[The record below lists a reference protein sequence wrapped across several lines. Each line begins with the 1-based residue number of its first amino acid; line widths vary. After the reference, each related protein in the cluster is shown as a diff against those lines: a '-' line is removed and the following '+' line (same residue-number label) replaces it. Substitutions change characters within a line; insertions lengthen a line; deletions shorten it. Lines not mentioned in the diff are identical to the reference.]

1 MVSLTGDADGEA
13 TPGRAASRLGFRSF
27 DAFRLSVS
35 ATPTVVVL
43 DNCESAPAA
52 ARTMAEALTRPGSEA
67 RVVVTSR
74 EALRAAGEHVLV
86 LEPLAVPPAGHL
98 GGEDSAP
105 AVELFVR
112 LALAAGAGWELDHE
126 TLDDVAELVRLLD
139 GLPLAIELA
148 AARMRALTPAD
159 LLRLFDRRLDLLS
172 QPVAPAPERH
182 TSLRAAID
190 TSFELLPDDQQ
201 QLLRR
206 MAIFQGPVDLDLVRR
221 VAGPPGADVVDVVEG
236 VSQLVDRSLVVAD
249 QSAGAGTQYR
259 LYDSIRAY
267 AGERLDAAGER
278 EAARD
283 RYVDELA
290 TVSDEFV
297 VEALIH
303 WSPELIATIVDRFT
317 HLMTAVEWSLHD
329 PTPARAYRLVLPL
342 YGPTHGSH
350 AATVAELARQ
360 VFDRWDGRGTPLR
373 PEALAVGSTAM
384 LLSGDLDGADRFAR
398 EALDDP
404 EATALARMMAERSRG
419 YVCAHRGDREAGLAH
434 LDAAIAAAADHAPFR
449 RELEVSWAAIVE
461 DPAVERRALSVVERV
476 AAEAAAEGEAVNQ
489 AWAHV
494 VAVSHRLRLGEV
506 SEAGH
511 DADAVLRLADRGAVA
526 YLGPAGHRAKAMAL
540 AAGGDWAGS
549 VPHWQASLRLT
560 TSTGDVEGLVLTLHL
575 AAAAAA
581 ACGLDG
587 LARELWS
594 ASPPGDGHT
603 VLPSPFAEAEAAL
616 EATPRRHATAGA
628 DEAVRRASALLS
640 APAGRAAAVQPATAP
655 PEAAAPERGRI
666 VRFETCELD
675 LGRHELRRDGKVV
688 KVEPQVFDVLVMLTD
703 HHGLLVTK
711 NELLDQVWGDRFV
724 SESALTS
731 RIRAARAAV
740 GDDGRQQRV
749 IRTVHTRG
757 YMFVAEVTDA

>member
-1 MVSLTGDADGEA
+1 M
-13 TPGRAASRLGFRSF
+13 
-27 DAFRLSVS
+27 
-35 ATPTVVVL
+35 
-43 DNCESAPAA
+43 
-52 ARTMAEALTRPGSEA
+52 
-67 RVVVTSR
+67 
-74 EALRAAGEHVLV
+74 
-86 LEPLAVPPAGHL
+86 
-98 GGEDSAP
+98 
-105 AVELFVR
+105 
-112 LALAAGAGWELDHE
+112 
-126 TLDDVAELVRLLD
+126 
-139 GLPLAIELA
+139 
-148 AARMRALTPAD
+148 
-159 LLRLFDRRLDLLS
+159 
-172 QPVAPAPERH
+172 
-182 TSLRAAID
+182 
-190 TSFELLPDDQQ
+190 
-201 QLLRR
+201 
-206 MAIFQGPVDLDLVRR
+206 
-221 VAGPPGADVVDVVEG
+221 
-236 VSQLVDRSLVVAD
+236 
-249 QSAGAGTQYR
+249 
-259 LYDSIRAY
+259 
-267 AGERLDAAGER
+267 
-278 EAARD
+278 
-283 RYVDELA
+283 
-290 TVSDEFV
+290 
-297 VEALIH
+297 
-303 WSPELIATIVDRFT
+303 
-317 HLMTAVEWSLHD
+317 
-329 PTPARAYRLVLPL
+329 
-342 YGPTHGSH
+342 
-350 AATVAELARQ
+350 
-360 VFDRWDGRGTPLR
+360 FDRWDGRGTPLR
-373 PEALAVGSTAM
+373 AEALAVGSTAM
-384 LLSGDLDGADRFAR
+384 LLSGDLDGADRCAR

-404 EATALARMMAERSRG
+404 EATTLARMMAERSRG

-526 YLGPAGHRAKAMAL
+526 YLGAAGHRAKAMAL

-549 VPHWQASLRLT
+549 VPHWLASLRLT
-560 TSTGDVEGLVLTLHL
+560 TSTGDVEGLVLTMHL
-575 AAAAAA
+575 AASAAAT
-581 ACGLDG
+581 CGLDG

-603 VLPSPFAEAEAAL
+603 VLPSPFAEAHAAL

-640 APAGRAAAVQPATAP
+640 TPAGRAAAVQPATAP
-655 PEAAAPERGRI
+655 PEAAAPVAPAAPSSPAEPAPAATRPERGRI

-675 LGRHELRRDGKVV
+675 LGRHELRRDGEVV

-749 IRTVHTRG
+749 IRTVHARG
-757 YMFVAEVTDA
+757 YMFVAEVTVA